1 MISIFDEHLISLVER
16 FSQQA
21 VPDEI
26 SILDNFENAAKTT
39 IKNLLNVF
47 KHFLGVTPYLLKF
60 LRLLCFS
67 CNIYQLYSKI

>member
-26 SILDNFENAAKTT
+26 SILDNFENVSKT
-39 IKNLLNVF
+39 
-47 KHFLGVTPYLLKF
+47 Y
-60 LRLLCFS
+60 
-67 CNIYQLYSKI
+67 